1 MNFELS
7 KKQKELSTMT
17 KNMYFNTAK
26 KQWECSKCRRGFKE
40 RKDLEQHLTSGTH
53 DAIRFACAEVSI
65 LIKHICL
72 YAKLSR
78 PLSSLFAVW

>member
-7 KKQKELSTMT
+7 NKQKELSNMT
-17 KNMYFNTAK
+17 KNMYYNTAK

-53 DAIRFACAEVSI
+53 DAIRFACAEV
-65 LIKHICL
+65 
-72 YAKLSR
+72 R
-78 PLSSLFAVW
+78 MPSLLTIPQHDNANA

>member
-7 KKQKELSTMT
+7 KKQKELSNMT
-17 KNMYFNTAK
+17 KNMYYNTAK

-53 DAIRFACAEVSI
+53 DAIRFACAEV
-65 LIKHICL
+65 
-72 YAKLSR
+72 R
-78 PLSSLFAVW
+78 MPSLLTIPQHDNANA